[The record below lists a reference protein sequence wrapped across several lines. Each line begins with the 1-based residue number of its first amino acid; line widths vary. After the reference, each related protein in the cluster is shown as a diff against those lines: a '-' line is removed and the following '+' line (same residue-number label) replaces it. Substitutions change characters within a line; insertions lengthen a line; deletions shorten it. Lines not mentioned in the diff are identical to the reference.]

1 MFYNLSAEIKRHGL
15 SQKEFAKKVKISES
29 LFSKKMHSK
38 AIFNY
43 KEIKRIFEYFNSKLS
58 LDYLFEES
66 IKR

>member
-1 MFYNLSAEIKRHGL
+1 MFYNLSAEIKRLGL
-15 SQKEFAKKVKISES
+15 SQKEFAKEVKISES

-43 KEIKRIFEYFNSKLS
+43 EEIKRIFEYFNSKLS

-66 IKR
+66 VKR